1 MSTKKFSY
9 LLVFLFTLL
18 LMVASSHHELGYGG
32 PLQGESYRL
41 RVPGSSL
48 QLQGYQWKP
57 EGEVRA
63 LVFISHG

>member
-1 MSTKKFSY
+1 MSAKKFSY
-9 LLVFLFTLL
+9 LPVFTLL
-18 LMVASSHHELGYGG
+18 LMVGSSHHKLGYGG
-32 PLQGESYRL
+32 SLQAESYRL
-41 RVPGSSL
+41 RDPGSSL

>member
-1 MSTKKFSY
+1 MSTKKSSY
-9 LLVFLFTLL
+9 LPVFTLL
-18 LMVASSHHELGYGG
+18 LLVGSSHHELGYGG
-32 PLQGESYRL
+32 SLQSESYRL

-57 EGEVRA
+57 QGEVRA

>member
-9 LLVFLFTLL
+9 LLVFTLL
-18 LMVASSHHELGYGG
+18 LLVGSSHHKLGYGG

-41 RVPGSSL
+41 LIPGSSL

-57 EGEVRA
+57 QGEVRA